1 MSSGSNDHVHF
12 NAVRR
17 ALENGNAAVMVGA
30 GFSRN
35 AENGGELATWP
46 DVAQELW
53 RELNPDGK
61 ELQNFSASIV
71 TQLGEQYARVFS
83 KPSLEELLKR
93 QIPDERVAPGELHR
107 SLLAL
112 PWSEIFTTNY
122 DTLLERAAEGVVDRA
137 HYTVTCREDIP
148 QSKILGRR
156 RIVKLHGSFPSQ
168 RPFIFTE
175 EDYRRYP
182 ETSAPFINLVRQSML
197 ENVFCLIGFS
207 GDDPNFLHWIGW
219 VRDMLD
225 EHALPIYLFVARP
238 SPLGTQKLLE
248 VRRVTE
254 VVLPANEGVEEWDY
268 AGRFALLFEIL
279 TRPLTPDV
287 MKWGTRPSGLDV
299 TRNSAHSIA
308 QRHEQLVGAF
318 GSVRE
323 LRNTYPG
330 WFVAPYPIRSRLF
343 SSVADLHYLLG
354 RDLRDHF
361 LNEAPQAAIA
371 VLADYSW
378 HLEVLLQSMED
389 EVAALSVELL
399 SQVDP
404 TAAIPIEEDSAR
416 AADLRKLQVRNPQD
430 FRQRWKELAL
440 AVLRWAREGIRE
452 HEYHSIHELL
462 RSHFPTDL
470 QVTDQLAYED
480 ILLRLYKGD
489 RDLAHHVLKS
499 WDVRSPDNY
508 MMVRKGILLGELG
521 EVAIGLKVAM
531 VGLKRLR
538 TNQRSRA
545 NSVLTLSQEAWACLA
560 IGNLQK
566 SRQSLA
572 EAIDDKEP
580 LEFLPELV
588 TQRLIDLAAHGH
600 DVRRDMLLLNAD
612 LSAETPAP
620 AATVSYVPLFG
631 LGRWSTTHHHGPTSH
646 HRDKVR
652 AAFAWLALADRVALV
667 PRVGN
672 STFEIDSFAQ
682 AAWWIQENDSRQRV
696 LGVMMRLVYSKLLEP
711 RKATQL
717 VHSAGWLSRFQVA
730 KTSEPLAQVMVD
742 RSMSFVE
749 RAFQQEI
756 SSDVM
761 ERTVGFHLEVMS
773 RLVIRCASPGF
784 AASVLD
790 RITKLLKSKQL
801 LSHPSLWKRVTA
813 AIVHSFEAM
822 SAPERLG
829 ALASLASLPD
839 WQELNINNSFR
850 ATDWFSLHL
859 LSRRTDEGVIGKPS
873 EQISLTVDALINRL
887 RVIEVSES
895 GSNEDQVP
903 ADSLWARL
911 FWLRGWGCISRSQT
925 TQIGKILLSSK
936 YWPIIPG
943 HYSWAIFVW
952 LNKAQKH
959 TAAKRYREWI
969 LAQELTRFSSVKSS
983 SDGASQRSWSL
994 GDSDDFLMNLYQS
1007 LEHFEWTEEE
1017 FASSLRIIKRWWDEE
1032 WPFIVAELGKIGGVE
1047 NLFVR
1052 RMEWVDLLIASFID
1066 KQAESVLLRF
1076 PDLRMWV
1083 EELQAG
1089 MLEAGPGLLRTR
1101 LAIAL
1106 EASDN
1111 TALSQVD
1118 VSLLLNVFES
1128 GMSEVNRIV
1137 NIIFYWVNHPRA
1149 GACDA
1154 PNGLVYALSSAVS
1167 GRRMPTLPYALRAL
1181 TAILTVHPEWIT
1193 AKCYLLMNSGLKQ
1206 LLSELTYDNR
1216 SEGSVIPDD
1225 NVPELR
1231 LECVRL
1237 ARTLQG
1243 RKIAEL
1249 ENVCA
1254 HWIDEAK
1261 NDPLPELRFSHT

>member
-1 MSSGSNDHVHF
+1 MSSGSNDQVHF

-35 AENGGELATWP
+35 AENGSELATWP

-53 RELNPDGK
+53 RELNPNAK
-61 ELQNFSASIV
+61 ELQNFSASTV

-107 SLLAL
+107 SLLSL

-122 DTLLERAAEGVVDRA
+122 DTLLERAAESIVDRA

-225 EHALPIYLFVARP
+225 EHALPIYLFVSRP
-238 SPLGTQKLLE
+238 SSLGTQKLLE

-254 VVLPANEGVEEWDY
+254 VVLPTNEGVEEWDY

-279 TRPLTPDV
+279 TKPLTPDV
-287 MKWGTRPSGLDV
+287 TKWGMRPAGLDV
-299 TRNSAHSIA
+299 MRNSAHSIA
-308 QRHEQLVGAF
+308 QNHEQLVAAF
-318 GSVRE
+318 GGVRE

-330 WFVAPYPIRSRLF
+330 WFVAPHNIRSRFF
-343 SSVADLHYLLG
+343 SSVTDLHDLLG
-354 RDLRDHF
+354 RELRDHF
-361 LNEAPQAAIA
+361 LIEAPHAAIA

-378 HLEVLLQSMED
+378 HLDVLLQSMED
-389 EVAALSVELL
+389 EMAALSVDLL

-404 TAAIPIEEDSAR
+404 IAAISFEGDSGP
-416 AADLRKLQVRNPQD
+416 AADLRKLHVQDPQE

-440 AVLRWAREGIRE
+440 AVLRWAREGVRE
-452 HEYHSIHELL
+452 DEYHSIRELL
-462 RSHFPTDL
+462 RSHFPTDS
-470 QVTDQLAYED
+470 QVTDQLVYED
-480 ILLRLYKGD
+480 ILFRLYTGD
-489 RDLAHHVLKS
+489 RDLAHQLLKS

-508 MMVRKGILLGELG
+508 MMVRKGVLLGELG
-521 EVAIGLKVAM
+521 EVANGLKIAL

-538 TNQRSRA
+538 KNQRSRA
-545 NSVLTLSQEAWACLA
+545 NAVLTLSQEAWACLT
-560 IGNLQK
+560 IGHLQR
-566 SRQSLA
+566 SRQNLA
-572 EAIDDKEP
+572 EAIDDNEP

-588 TQRLIDLAAHGH
+588 TQRLIDLAADGH

-620 AATVSYVPLFG
+620 AATVSYVPLFE
-631 LGRWSTTHHHGPTSH
+631 LGRWSTTHHHGPTSPY
-646 HRDKVR
+646 RNKVR
-652 AAFAWLALADRVALV
+652 AAFAWLALSDRTALV

-711 RKATQL
+711 RKATQF

-730 KTSEPLAQVMVD
+730 KTTEQLAQVMVD
-742 RSMSFVE
+742 RSMHFLE
-749 RAFQQEI
+749 RVFQQTI

-761 ERTVGFHLEVMS
+761 ERTIGFHLEVMS

-784 AASVLD
+784 AASILE
-790 RITKLLKSKQL
+790 RITKLHKSKQL
-801 LSHPSLWKRVTA
+801 LSHPLLWEHVA
-813 AIVHSFEAM
+813 AVITHSFEAM
-822 SAPERLG
+822 SAPERLE
-829 ALASLASLPD
+829 ALATLASLPD
-839 WQELNINNSFR
+839 RHELNINNR
-850 ATDWFSLHL
+850 MHATDWFSLHL
-859 LSRRTDEGVIGKPS
+859 LSRRKDERVIGKPS

-895 GSNEDQVP
+895 GPEQHQIQ

-911 FWLRGWGCISRSQT
+911 FWLRGWGCLSKSQT
-925 TQIGKILLSSK
+925 TQIGKLLLSSK

-952 LNKAQKH
+952 LNKAQKN

-969 LAQELTRFSSVKSS
+969 LAQELTRFSSVTLSA
-983 SDGASQRSWSL
+983 DGVSQRSWSMR
-994 GDSDDFLMNLYQS
+994 DSNDFLMNLYQS
-1007 LEHFEWTEEE
+1007 LEHFEWTEDE
-1017 FASSLRIIKRWWDEE
+1017 FVSALRIIKRWCDEE
-1032 WPFIVAELGKIGGVE
+1032 LPFILAEFREIEEVKS
-1047 NLFVR
+1047 LFLR
-1052 RMEWVDLLIASFID
+1052 RMEWVDLLLASFID
-1066 KQAESVLLRF
+1066 KQSANPLVRF
-1076 PDLRMWV
+1076 PDLSTWV
-1083 EELQAG
+1083 EGLQTEV
-1089 MLEAGPGLLRTR
+1089 LEAGPSLLRTR

-1118 VSLLLNVFES
+1118 VALFLNIFES
-1128 GMSEVNRIV
+1128 GPSEANRIANV
-1137 NIIFYWVNHPRA
+1137 IFYWANHPRA

-1154 PNGLVYALSSAVS
+1154 PSGLVYALASAVS
-1167 GRRMPTLPYALRAL
+1167 GRRMPLLPSALRAL
-1181 TAILTVHPEWIT
+1181 TAISSMHPEWIT
-1193 AKCYLLMNSGLKQ
+1193 ASGYLLMNAGLKK

-1216 SEGSVIPDD
+1216 PENSVISDD

-1231 LECVRL
+1231 LECVLL
-1237 ARTLQG
+1237 ARALQG
-1243 RKIAEL
+1243 TKIAEVDY
-1249 ENVCA
+1249 VCA
-1254 HWIDEAK
+1254 CWLDETQT
-1261 NDPLPELRFSHT
+1261 DPLPELRFFQT

>member
-1 MSSGSNDHVHF
+1 MSSGSNDQVHF

-35 AENGGELATWP
+35 AENGSELATWP

-53 RELNPDGK
+53 GELNPGGK
-61 ELQNFSASIV
+61 ELQSFSASTV

-107 SLLAL
+107 SLLSL
-112 PWSEIFTTNY
+112 PWSEILTTNY
-122 DTLLERAAEGVVDRA
+122 DTLLERAAESVVDRA

-238 SPLGTQKLLE
+238 SPLGTQKLLD

-254 VVLPANEGVEEWDY
+254 VVLPTKEGVEEWDY
-268 AGRFALLFEIL
+268 AARFALLFEIL
-279 TRPLTPDV
+279 TKPLTPDV
-287 MKWGTRPSGLDV
+287 TKWGTHHSGLGV
-299 TRNSAHSIA
+299 MRTSGQSIA
-308 QRHEQLVGAF
+308 QRHEQLVAAF
-318 GSVRE
+318 AGIRE

-330 WFVAPYPIRSRLF
+330 WFVAPHNIRSRLF
-343 SSVADLHYLLG
+343 SSVTDLHHLLS
-354 RDLRDHF
+354 RKLVNHF
-361 LNEAPQAAIA
+361 LKEAPHAAIA

-378 HLEVLLQSMED
+378 HLDVLLQSMND
-389 EVAALSVELL
+389 EVAVLSVDLL

-404 TAAIPIEEDSAR
+404 TAAIPFEGESGPAT
-416 AADLRKLQVRNPQD
+416 DLRKLQVQDPQE

-440 AVLRWAREGIRE
+440 GVLRWAREGVRE
-452 HEYHSIHELL
+452 HEYHCIRELL
-462 RSHFPTDL
+462 RSHFPTDF
-470 QVTDQLAYED
+470 QVTDQLVYED
-480 ILLRLYKGD
+480 ILLRLYTGD
-489 RDLAHHVLKS
+489 RDLAHQLLKS

-508 MMVRKGILLGELG
+508 MMVRKGVLLGELG
-521 EVAIGLKVAM
+521 EVANGLKIAL

-538 TNQRSRA
+538 RNQRSRA
-545 NSVLTLSQEAWACLA
+545 NSVHTLSQEAWACLA

-566 SRQSLA
+566 SRQNRA

-588 TQRLIDLAAHGH
+588 TQRLVDLAADGH
-600 DVRRDMLLLNAD
+600 DVRRDMLLLNAE

-620 AATVSYVPLFG
+620 AAAVSHVPHFE
-631 LGRWSTTHHHGPTSH
+631 LGRWSTTRHHGPTSPY
-646 HRDKVR
+646 RYKVL
-652 AAFAWLALADRVALV
+652 AAFAWLALSDRVALV

-696 LGVMMRLVYSKLLEP
+696 LSVMMRLVYSKLLEP

-730 KTSEPLAQVMVD
+730 KTTEPLAQVMVG
-742 RSMSFVE
+742 RSMSFLE
-749 RAFQQEI
+749 RVFQETI

-761 ERTVGFHLEVMS
+761 ERTIGFHLEVMS

-784 AASVLD
+784 AASILA
-790 RITKLLKSKQL
+790 RITKLHTSKQL
-801 LSHPSLWKRVTA
+801 LPHPSLWEHVTA
-813 AIVHSFEAM
+813 VIVHSFEAM
-822 SAPERLG
+822 SALERLA
-829 ALASLASLPD
+829 ALPTLASLPD
-839 WQELNINNSFR
+839 RQELNITNHIH

-859 LSRRTDEGVIGKPS
+859 LSRRTDERVIGKPS

-895 GSNEDQVP
+895 APEQDQIQ

-911 FWLRGWGCISRSQT
+911 FWLRGWGCVSRGQT
-925 TQIGKILLSSK
+925 THIGKILLNSK
-936 YWPIIPG
+936 HWPIIPG

-952 LNKAQKH
+952 LNKTQKNS
-959 TAAKRYREWI
+959 AARRYREWI
-969 LAQELTRFSSVKSS
+969 LAQELTRFSSAKAST
-983 SDGASQRSWSL
+983 DGLSQRSWSMR
-994 GDSDDFLMNLYQS
+994 DADDFLMNLYRS
-1007 LEHFEWTEEE
+1007 LEHFEWAEDE
-1017 FASSLRIIKRWWDEE
+1017 FVSSLRIIKCWWDEE
-1032 WPFIVAELGKIGGVE
+1032 WPFIAAELGKIDEVKS
-1047 NLFVR
+1047 LLLR
-1052 RMEWVDLLIASFID
+1052 RMEWVDLLISSFID
-1066 KQAESVLLRF
+1066 KQPGNPLLRF
-1076 PDLRMWV
+1076 PDISMWV
-1083 EELQAG
+1083 GELQTG
-1089 MLEAGPGLLRTR
+1089 MLEVGPGLLRTR

-1118 VSLLLNVFES
+1118 VALFLSIFES
-1128 GMSEVNRIV
+1128 GLSEANRIAKV
-1137 NIIFYWVNHPRA
+1137 ISYWVNHPRA

-1154 PNGLVYALSSAVS
+1154 PSGLVYALASAVS
-1167 GRRMPTLPYALRAL
+1167 GRRMPALPSALRAL
-1181 TAILTVHPEWIT
+1181 TAIASVHPEWIT
-1193 AKCYLLMNSGLKQ
+1193 PSGYLLMNAGLKK
-1206 LLSELTYDNR
+1206 LLSELSYDSR
-1216 SEGSVIPDD
+1216 PEDSVIPDD

-1231 LECVRL
+1231 LACVLLVR
-1237 ARTLQG
+1237 ALQ
-1243 RKIAEL
+1243 RNKIAEVAD
-1249 ENVCA
+1249 VCA
-1254 HWIDEAK
+1254 CWLDEAA
-1261 NDPLPELRFSHT
+1261 NDPLPELRFS